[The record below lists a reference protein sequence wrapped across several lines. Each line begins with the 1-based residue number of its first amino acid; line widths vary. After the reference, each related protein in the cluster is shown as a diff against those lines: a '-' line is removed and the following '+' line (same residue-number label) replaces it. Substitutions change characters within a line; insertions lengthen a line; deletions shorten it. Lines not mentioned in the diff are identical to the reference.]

1 MRSSASLRARTHR
14 ALQLRRG
21 RQHPRHAHPLVASTR
36 RPPPRLQ
43 RCPVPIPHSRLC
55 GVRHSTR
62 RVSTDELPRVGRRR
76 RQAGAAA
83 YTCEGVSDTATG
95 ETSARELTPSPSHS
109 DASSSSNR
117 TRSSVTHTAVR
128 SERGWGSR
136 RLPDPTLTS
145 GLRAHGLATQ
155 HQDSP
160 RRYFP
165 SSVSGLPA
173 QCRFRASAAGTR
185 CSPPWSRVPAACWS
199 MTASVSV
206 GCCMTTSTN
215 LHSACPSTRTRAP
228 SPCGARLGGCGLWR
242 LRRAWNCCT
251 VRMGGCCRGSVGG
264 PVACGARA
272 RTSSSTQRPHAQRSD
287 GKQRNG
293 CGREW
298 CRHRE
303 EPVMFEAR

>member
-1 MRSSASLRARTHR
+1 MQGGRTGLGLGLGLGSRRWTTRMRSSASLRARTHR

-128 SERGWGSR
+128 SERGGAAGAYPTR
-136 RLPDPTLTS
+136 RLP
-145 GLRAHGLATQ
+145 
-155 HQDSP
+155 
-160 RRYFP
+160 
-165 SSVSGLPA
+165 
-173 QCRFRASAAGTR
+173 
-185 CSPPWSRVPAACWS
+185 AACVRTGWR
-199 MTASVSV
+199 
-206 GCCMTTSTN
+206 
-215 LHSACPSTRTRAP
+215 PSTRIHRGGI
-228 SPCGARLGGCGLWR
+228 SPARFRVSQRSAGSVR
-242 LRRAWNCCT
+242 LRQAHAAALRGAAYPLRA
-251 VRMGGCCRGSVGG
+251 
-264 PVACGARA
+264 
-272 RTSSSTQRPHAQRSD
+272 
-287 GKQRNG
+287 
-293 CGREW
+293 GR
-298 CRHRE
+298 
-303 EPVMFEAR
+303 